1 MCDIFWNNFE
11 EKFKDVKESFEKSTM
26 ISLDCELTGLH
37 SHEEFRPSLF
47 DSGAERYE
55 KLKAGVDQ
63 LLVIQL
69 GVTTFCLNKEEN
81 SYLTRTFTFY
91 LLPTSFLSVDTRF
104 ICQASS
110 LCFLSCAG
118 FDYNKLFSEGI
129 PYLSPQQERKLRL
142 DLQRGRPAL
151 ACNLSSDLR
160 SVLERACWQVSQWA
174 PSALPGQSFR
184 IHPHTEQTLNEVD
197 EENVIPDAS
206 MPPSLT
212 TLLRELLLHRELRL
226 NFPDIWTYSEEGS
239 VIRIEKIRYEER
251 VQLEREEEIKIKEE
265 YGDVV
270 NEEIDVDCLA
280 EKAIQLLLGATKIF
294 HLLINAKKPI
304 IGHNCLLDLMVLL
317 KQFYCPLPEKY
328 KDFKKVVHRIFP
340 DIYDTKFISFE
351 VKAQNF
357 RGLKFLKGKQNKAIG
372 RELWEINSLSSIYS
386 FFHSSKGLEITK
398 NAIPIEKCGGA
409 DPTSGDKR
417 FHDAGW
423 DSYCTGFCFI
433 RLGHLKAIIGKS
445 LSCSQGVGAGEYL
458 REIVDYRNCVNLMQ
472 ARSPYLRL
480 DGEDP
485 NNFRPPLLHIE
496 SRKDPINI
504 TKVKWMLSAYG
515 SVDVK
520 KCSTYCATIAAMS
533 ENCYYTILKAFS
545 YRDDYC
551 VTKMKSCTHS
561 KISLLLHMAIAA
573 TATGIT
579 VLAFRNLRS
588 RSSLST

>member
-11 EKFKDVKESFEKSTM
+11 EKFQDVKESFDQSAM
-26 ISLDCELTGLH
+26 ISVDCELTGLH
-37 SHEEFRPSLF
+37 SFEEYRPSLF

-55 KLKAGVDQ
+55 KLKAGVNQ

-69 GVTTFCLNKEEN
+69 GVTTFCLSREEDR
-81 SYLTRTFTFY
+81 YVARTFTFY

-118 FDYNKLFSEGI
+118 FDFNKLFSEGI

-174 PSALPGQSFR
+174 PSALPGQSFK
-184 IHPHTEQTLNEVD
+184 IHPYPEQKLDEVD
-197 EENVIPDAS
+197 EENSILDAS

-226 NFPDIWTYSEEGS
+226 NFPDIWTYSEDGS
-239 VIRIEKIRYEER
+239 VLRIEKIRYEER
-251 VQLEREEEIKIKEE
+251 IQLEREEETKVKEE
-265 YGDVV
+265 YGNVV
-270 NEEIDVDCLA
+270 NEDIDVDCLA

-294 HLLINAKKPI
+294 HLLVNAKKPI

-328 KDFKKVVHRIFP
+328 KDFKKVIHRIFP
-340 DIYDTKFISFE
+340 EIYDTKFISFE

-357 RGLKFLKGKQNKAIG
+357 R
-372 RELWEINSLSSIYS
+372 ELWEINSLPSIYS
-386 FFHSSKGLEITK
+386 FFHSTKGLELTK
-398 NAIPIEKCGGA
+398 DAIRVEKGLGA

-445 LSCSQGVGAGEYL
+445 SSCSQGIGAGEYL
-458 REIVDYRNCVNLMQ
+458 RELVDFRNCVNLMQ
-472 ARSPYLRL
+472 ARSPYLKL

-533 ENCYYTILKAFS
+533 ENCYCTILKAFS

-551 VTKMKSCTHS
+551 VTKMKSCTQS
-561 KISLLLHMAIAA
+561 KISLMLHAIIAA

-579 VLAFRNLRS
+579 ILTLRNFRS
-588 RSSLST
+588 RAGLST